1 MRKSI
6 FALLA
11 LCIVSFSCSKTDTL
25 PKVAP
30 VIGYSYAGLAF
41 QINGRSVFQ
50 GVRFTSDKEV
60 VQMLMDSV
68 HRVSVSIISEWDGGF
83 PNCVIA
89 GEKSVFISKDELHFD
104 GVVMKKYE

>member
-1 MRKSI
+1 
-6 FALLA
+6 
-11 LCIVSFSCSKTDTL
+11 
-25 PKVAP
+25 
-30 VIGYSYAGLAF
+30 
-41 QINGRSVFQ
+41 
-50 GVRFTSDKEV
+50 
-60 VQMLMDSV
+60 MLMDSV